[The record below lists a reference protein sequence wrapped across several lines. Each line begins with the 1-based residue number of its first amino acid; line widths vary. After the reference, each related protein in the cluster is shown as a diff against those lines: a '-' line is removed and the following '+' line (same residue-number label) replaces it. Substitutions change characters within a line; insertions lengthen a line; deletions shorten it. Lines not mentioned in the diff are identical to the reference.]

1 MRSVEYYRTSV
12 LKTEN
17 QPNDSLRVRDNGKQ
31 YLSLGTT
38 FTQDSMALTFVA
50 ASLHPKPST
59 APPPLLFPKH
69 KHLLKLHHSS
79 SSSSSYSFRAF
90 SQSEGVEG
98 RVKEEDPPV
107 SFSGKQL
114 LHSLTNC
121 FISFFLLV
129 WKSFHSHI
137 SLPNIYIYMKILDI
151 VGSVES
157 YFL

>member
-1 MRSVEYYRTSV
+1 MRWVEYYRTSV

-31 YLSLGTT
+31 YLTLATT

-69 KHLLKLHHSS
+69 KHLRKLHHSTS
-79 SSSSSYSFRAF
+79 SCFRAF
-90 SQSEGVEG
+90 SQSEGVER
-98 RVKEEDPPV
+98 RVTEEDSPV

-129 WKSFHSHI
+129 WKSFR
-137 SLPNIYIYMKILDI
+137 LYIYIWRKK
-151 VGSVES
+151 ES
-157 YFL
+157 KQWFLCMLLVNSFW